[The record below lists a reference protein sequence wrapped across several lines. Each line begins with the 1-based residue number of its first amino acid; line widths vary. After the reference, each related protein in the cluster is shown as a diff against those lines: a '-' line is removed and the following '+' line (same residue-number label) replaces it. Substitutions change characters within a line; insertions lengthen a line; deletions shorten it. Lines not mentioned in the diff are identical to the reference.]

1 MALPVVIPAPTTV
14 FAVKFILPLVYNTID
29 GPDVLP
35 VLIVN
40 GSEPFAVSIFDTEI
54 VLIV

>member
-1 MALPVVIPAPTTV
+1 MAFPVVIPAPTTV